1 MGDKDRR
8 TSNVPRGASSSGT
21 PTPSRDLPSR
31 SGISALL
38 SGDSG
43 PVKTLSDARSW
54 LDKKGWVLA
63 GEQYDRSKMTNILFT
78 VSLLPKLP
86 LDAVAAI
93 RAVALIIEDNIED
106 SLSSALSSAI
116 ADKFLAR
123 IGNVPDELTR
133 AKEFLEATSTKQAST
148 VVQLH
153 ETATQHATTTTNLV
167 EILTKLATTEAS
179 HLSAPPQ
186 WPSIQNSGPSPNS
199 CPSSLHDPSASD
211 SNVRIQQRL
220 LLASRTVLI
229 EIDRSHASS
238 PTERTPQI
246 ALKIRDDLNKRLCDL
261 DAGNFGLV
269 DRPGEN
275 TKIRGIQTLERGA
288 YLFELNSPAAADR
301 FRSYC
306 VEFDLLTASL
316 GVSARV
322 KDKAFNL
329 VFRFV
334 PRQSSFD
341 PSDPD
346 HISAIETDNGLDP
359 GAISSAS
366 WLKKPERRSPNQNV
380 ASLKVTCSSPEAAN
394 HLLRKRVYIAG
405 HVVTIRKDLREP
417 IRCNKCQLY
426 GHIRGACLSD
436 EKCAHCASNDHTTT
450 DCRPN
455 QRPCCVSCGP
465 DSNHASSSCTC
476 PAFKEKC
483 IALDARYPEN
493 SMPYF
498 PTDERWTWAQAP
510 PKLSNAPPQPQPLL
524 QPPPQSEPQPQSQ
537 PQSQSQRPR
546 DNGWQQAPS
555 RYRQTTLPGAPSHSN
570 SSPKRSQTIRTPSS
584 SQ

>member
-1 MGDKDRR
+1 MSDKDRR

-31 SGISALL
+31 SGITALL

-54 LDKKGWVLA
+54 LDKKGWVLT

-86 LDAVAAI
+86 PDAAAAI
-93 RAVALIIEDNIED
+93 RAVALIIEDNIKD

-123 IGNVPDELTR
+123 IGNVPDELTW

-153 ETATQHATTTTNLV
+153 EMATQHATTMTNLV
-167 EILTKLATTEAS
+167 EISTKLASTEAS
-179 HLSAPPQ
+179 HLPAPPQ
-186 WPSIQNSGPSPNS
+186 WPSVQSSGPSPNS
-199 CPSSLHDPSASD
+199 CPSSTHDPTASD
-211 SNVRIQQRL
+211 SDIRIQQRL
-220 LLASRTVLI
+220 LLASCTVLI
-229 EIDRSHASS
+229 EIDHSHASS

-246 ALKIRDDLNKRLCDL
+246 ALKICDDLNKRLCDL

-269 DRPGEN
+269 DCPGEN

-301 FRSYC
+301 FHSYC

-316 GVSARV
+316 GVSVCV

-334 PRQSSFD
+334 PCQSSFD

-346 HISAIETDNGLDP
+346 HISAIKTENGLDP

-394 HLLRKRVYIAG
+394 HLLRERVYIAG
-405 HVVTIRKDLREP
+405 H
-417 IRCNKCQLY
+417 LY
-426 GHIRGACLSD
+426 GHIHGACISD
-436 EKCAHCASNDHTTT
+436 EKCAHCASSDHPPLIAAPTNVLNVSLVGPTPIT
-450 DCRPN
+450 RAPLALARPSKRN
-455 QRPCCVSCGP
+455 VLPSMLATPKTPCHTFPRANNGRGPTRLQNSPMPHLSYSLYFSPPLSPSPIPNCNPNPNPNPSLNTLGTMAGNRPPHATAKLPSPGP
-465 DSNHASSSCTC
+465 PLT
-476 PAFKEKC
+476 
-483 IALDARYPEN
+483 
-493 SMPYF
+493 
-498 PTDERWTWAQAP
+498 PT
-510 PKLSNAPPQPQPLL
+510 PPQNVVKPPAPR
-524 QPPPQSEPQPQSQ
+524 PPPNE
-537 PQSQSQRPR
+537 
-546 DNGWQQAPS
+546 
-555 RYRQTTLPGAPSHSN
+555 
-570 SSPKRSQTIRTPSS
+570 
-584 SQ
+584 